1 MIRRSFSLC
10 ALHLALFVAV
20 ASAQSA
26 DGSSPAAPEETDIV
40 LPTRLLEIEDLQ
52 VEQIDAVLPDPPDI
66 VPPELAFPLPTDTE
80 LTISDDAF
88 QVPDLPSEIVAASAS
103 EASVYSTGS
112 VGFGTMNEVAGA
124 LRLYKLGTDPRFNFS
139 FTHDS
144 LDGYDFRDAG
154 TGFFRTEN
162 TIDGWVGASGEA
174 TDFES
179 SASYE
184 AVGEGLQGVS
194 QYYSVETQFLSSDIS
209 FVHRPDPRVRLSA
222 ELSASSSRRLLTSV
236 PDAEAAARLDREI
249 TAAPTVGVALE
260 LSNVTAGANLGY
272 QYRGM
277 RGLEALHAG
286 IFEFET
292 DVAASDALFFELGLG
307 VFWLFGDRF
316 EYPFDI
322 GTSFSIRDRFT
333 VGISGGFEVDPI
345 FHSQL
350 WDEIPLA
357 SIGVAGSLD
366 VPTRWFA
373 RTTVA
378 WNLMPERL
386 VVEGGVDYALN
397 YNDVTITGWNATA
410 SEFTLAQREL
420 QDLSTRLEGR
430 WSPADGL
437 TLSGSW
443 LTRVLER
450 RVIDPASSL
459 ETGIRYTSGN
469 NGINVGAS
477 VAVPIYDGF
486 VVPTLDIDGSV
497 RVADGVDLVL
507 EASDLLSPTT
517 AAGRAKYAGRVDE
530 SFPFIDPGF
539 RVILK
544 AQLSL

>member
-1 MIRRSFSLC
+1 MMRRSFILS
-10 ALHLALFVAV
+10 ALYFALFVTA
-20 ASAQSA
+20 ASAQTV
-26 DGSSPAAPEETDIV
+26 AAPEETDIV

-80 LTISDDAF
+80 LTISDEAF
-88 QVPDLPSEIVAASAS
+88 QVPDLPSDVAAANAR

-112 VGFGTMNEVAGA
+112 VGFGTMNEVSGA
-124 LRLYKLGTDPRFNFS
+124 LRLYKLGTDPRFNFT

-162 TIDGWVGASGEA
+162 TIDGSVGASGE
-174 TDFES
+174 TSNFES

-194 QYYSVETQFLSSDIS
+194 QYYSVETQFLSADVSL
-209 FVHRPDPRVRLSA
+209 VHRPDPRVRLNA
-222 ELSASSSRRLLTSV
+222 DMSASSSRRLLTTV
-236 PDAEAAARLDREI
+236 PDAEAAARLDREV
-249 TAAPTVGVALE
+249 TAAPSLGVALE
-260 LSNVTAGANLGY
+260 LSSVTAGVNLGY
-272 QYRGM
+272 LYRGM

-286 IFEFET
+286 TFEFDT
-292 DVAASDALFFELGLG
+292 DIAASDSLFFELGLG
-307 VFWLFGDRF
+307 VFWVFGDRF
-316 EYPFDI
+316 EYPFNV

-333 VGISGGFEVDPI
+333 VGLSGGFEVDPI
-345 FHSQL
+345 LHSQL

-357 SIGVAGSLD
+357 SVGVGGSLEL
-366 VPTRWFA
+366 PTRWFA

-386 VVEGGVDYALN
+386 VVEGGVAYALN
-397 YNDVTITGWNATA
+397 YHDVTVSGWNASA
-410 SEFTLAQREL
+410 SEFTLAQREI
-420 QDLSTRLEGR
+420 QDLTTRIEGR
-430 WSPADGL
+430 WSPAQGL
-437 TLSGSW
+437 TLSGGW

-459 ETGIRYTSGN
+459 ETGVRYTSTDN
-469 NGINVGAS
+469 VINIGAS

-507 EASDLLSPTT
+507 EASDLLSP
-517 AAGRAKYAGRVDE
+517 AVENGRAKYAGRVDE